1 MKGCQNS
8 EKVTVNPFQIIPV
21 RTHEYKR
28 MEKRM
33 AVRVLLKINIYVPL
47 IVSLVCASYK
57 RWRSVNTSF
66 IRYIYLHH
74 AAVTRYDYVT

>member
-8 EKVTVNPFQIIPV
+8 ERVTVNPFQIIPV

-33 AVRVLLKINIYVPL
+33 AVRVLLKINMCRF
-47 IVSLVCASYK
+47 VSLVCASYK

-66 IRYIYLHH
+66 IRYIHLHQQLH
-74 AAVTRYDYVT
+74 GTIT

>member
-8 EKVTVNPFQIIPV
+8 ERVTVNPFQIIPV

-33 AVRVLLKINIYVPL
+33 AVRVLLKINMCL
-47 IVSLVCASYK
+47 IGVRKL
-57 RWRSVNTSF
+57 
-66 IRYIYLHH
+66 
-74 AAVTRYDYVT
+74 